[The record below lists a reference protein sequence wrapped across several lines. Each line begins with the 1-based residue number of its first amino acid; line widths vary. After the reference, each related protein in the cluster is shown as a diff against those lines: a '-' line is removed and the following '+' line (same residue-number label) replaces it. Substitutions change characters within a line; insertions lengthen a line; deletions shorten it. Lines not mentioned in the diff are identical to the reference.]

1 MIRSTEDIVGGLY
14 GVVRSETGGLTDVI
28 VMEVVQDMRGG
39 SSFAGFG
46 GRGIVPGELELSFG
60 TVHDICLAMPPRRL
74 PGNPSIG
81 GA

>member
-39 SSFAGFG
+39 GSFAGFG
-46 GRGIVPGELELSFG
+46 GIVPGELELSFG
-60 TVHDICLAMPPRRL
+60 TVHDICLARPPRRL